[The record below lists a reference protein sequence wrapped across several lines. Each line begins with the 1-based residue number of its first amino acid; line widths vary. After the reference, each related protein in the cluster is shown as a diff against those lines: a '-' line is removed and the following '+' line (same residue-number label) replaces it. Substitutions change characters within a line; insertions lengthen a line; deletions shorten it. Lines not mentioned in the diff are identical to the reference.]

1 MHRPW
6 SREPTRISALAG
18 EAPGSVHRGPYE
30 LAADGGGGA
39 PGKDFASAP
48 ARKRAAAKAI
58 EEHLEPDT
66 SKAGAKA
73 AESTGAAVTAFGQ
86 GDGEDWLTGQ
96 ALKTA
101 KETWSQQLTT
111 LMNRLGSEKAALR
124 ATGLL
129 LQSTDTGVG
138 SGIRNSSVLDAF

>member
-1 MHRPW
+1 MTEG
-6 SREPTRISALAG
+6 EPAHTRLN
-18 EAPGSVHRGPYE
+18 E
-30 LAADGGGGA
+30 LAADGGGRA
-39 PGKDFASAP
+39 PGKDFASTP
-48 ARKRAAAKAI
+48 AQKKAAAKAI

-73 AESTGAAVTAFGQ
+73 AESTGAAATAFGP
-86 GDGEDWLTGQ
+86 GDGEGWLTGQ

-129 LQSTDTGVG
+129 FQGTDTGVG
-138 SGIRNSSVLDAF
+138 SGIRNSSVLDSF